1 MTATRAR
8 LAIAGRVQGVWYRGA
23 MQEEARRLGVAGWVR
38 NRRDGTVE
46 AEVEGEQAL
55 VDALVA
61 WTRQGPPGAHVTDV
75 RVDWIT
81 PLGEQG
87 TFAIRY

>member
-46 AEVEGEQAL
+46 AEVEGEQAV

-61 WTRQGPPGAHVTDV
+61 WARRGPPGAHVTDV
-75 RVDWIT
+75 RVAWIT